1 MLPLQAPVEKRPVV
15 CTTGGYD
22 SLPAMEA
29 NAAGWMLA
37 TCDEPSSVFC
47 HIAYSTDGCTAYL
60 VEHESNAIDSDIKC
74 RFDELLGSGETLVNE
89 QRGDL
94 TFLHHLSTDGQ
105 RGLYKLTP
113 YESTAGDLSSSSS
126 GHLLCLVCKLRFVAV
141 DRFLDHCRKAHTF
154 VGGFY
159 TTQPVNNAENRGPP
173 IRAILL
179 STLEESPKQ
188 QQQQQHSTP
197 AITETTSAEE
207 TSDELSGKTTISAAG
222 PGFSGLAM
230 PSAPLTPQSRNSSKT
245 LKCPKCNWHYKYQE
259 TLEIHMKE
267 KHAQG
272 DVSCVYCLSNHPHP
286 RLARGENYIC
296 GYKPYRCD
304 ICHYSTTTKG
314 NLAIHMQSDKHLNNM
329 QELQHAGF
337 VGDAASATAT
347 SQQHLAMTKALTNDQ
362 QHSSGQ
368 LVPVNN
374 SSATKSL
381 TFRCEPCNYETY
393 IARNLKIHM
402 TSEKHAQ
409 NAGSVRRDQSNGM
422 IKTDDSI
429 ASCMPTMLGGP
440 LEMNLLYGGFDQRCS
455 TESGQ
460 SDVQT
465 WFEISETMHHFQC
478 CICLDFTCDTVEEM
492 AKHAFSDRGHPN
504 ESDVSFVSG
513 NYLCNLCRY
522 KTHLK
527 ANFTL
532 HMKTDK
538 HLQRL
543 QLVNHIQ
550 EGTILKEWRLQ
561 FLNHNNPVQLRCVA
575 CNDFCD
581 NLHKLQ
587 SHVATFRHKC
597 CSRALQKVRLADVA
611 LDSTLKDS
619 QTGASNCDDQLSP
632 NRILYCVLCRFIAPD
647 KKRMLAHLLSLNHT
661 EAVNEV
667 LVSMEMNA
675 GFSGT
680 DPAGQDEFLL
690 PDWIEER
697 QWNGNNSSLLM
708 SSILEYGKKV

>member
-1 MLPLQAPVEKRPVV
+1 MLPLQAPVEKRSVV

-29 NAAGWMLA
+29 SAAGWVLA

-47 HIAYSTDGCTAYL
+47 HIAYSTDGCAAYL
-60 VEHESNAIDSDIKC
+60 VEHESNAVDRDIKC

-89 QRGDL
+89 Q
-94 TFLHHLSTDGQ
+94 H
-105 RGLYKLTP
+105 
-113 YESTAGDLSSSSS
+113 
-126 GHLLCLVCKLRFVAV
+126 
-141 DRFLDHCRKAHTF
+141 DHCRKAHTF
-154 VGGFY
+154 AGRFY
-159 TTQPVNNAENRGPP
+159 TTQPVNNAENCGSP

-179 STLEESPKQ
+179 STLEESDKQ
-188 QQQQQHSTP
+188 QQQQQQSAP

-207 TSDELSGKTTISAAG
+207 TSDELSSGKTPVPATG

-230 PSAPLTPQSRNSSKT
+230 PTAPLTPQSRNSSKT

-286 RLARGENYIC
+286 RLARG
-296 GYKPYRCD
+296 
-304 ICHYSTTTKG
+304 

-362 QHSSGQ
+362 QHSTGQ
-368 LVPVNN
+368 LVPVNNN

-429 ASCMPTMLGGP
+429 AGCMPSMLGGP
-440 LEMNLLYGGFDQRCS
+440 LEMNFLYGGFDQRCS

-543 QLVNHIQ
+543 QLV
-550 EGTILKEWRLQ
+550 
-561 FLNHNNPVQLRCVA
+561 
-575 CNDFCD
+575 
-581 NLHKLQ
+581 
-587 SHVATFRHKC
+587 S
-597 CSRALQKVRLADVA
+597 
-611 LDSTLKDS
+611 
-619 QTGASNCDDQLSP
+619 
-632 NRILYCVLCRFIAPD
+632 
-647 KKRMLAHLLSLNHT
+647 
-661 EAVNEV
+661 AVE
-667 LVSMEMNA
+667 
-675 GFSGT
+675 
-680 DPAGQDEFLL
+680 
-690 PDWIEER
+690 
-697 QWNGNNSSLLM
+697 
-708 SSILEYGKKV
+708 